1 MHDLNIIPLCLQI
14 HYLTYPPPSLPT
26 FLTLTSLPYLPFPI
40 HPPFFLMKTPRKR
53 ITLKTPKRSTK
64 TPIKVFKPQPSDIT
78 SLLKDLESHENKLLE
93 KYKKEN
99 LYLRS
104 LLNKGEG
111 NENTLSLSLL
121 GLDIKE
127 INNEF
132 IIKYKVEKKY
142 LSFSLK
148 PKDEFYIY
156 KLKEHSEFELPN
168 FLSEEISFEKQQV
181 NKFFYKVMEIMI
193 GN

>member
-1 MHDLNIIPLCLQI
+1 
-14 HYLTYPPPSLPT
+14 
-26 FLTLTSLPYLPFPI
+26 
-40 HPPFFLMKTPRKR
+40 MKTPRKR

-64 TPIKVFKPQPSDIT
+64 TPIKVFKPQPSDIN
-78 SLLKDLESHENKLLE
+78 SLLKDLEFHENKLLE

-104 LLNKGEG
+104 LLNKGEVEG
-111 NENTLSLSLL
+111 NNTSSLSLL

-132 IIKYKVEKKY
+132 VIKYKVEKKY